1 MTSFK
6 MMRTQST
13 LTRRAMLRG
22 LASLPLL
29 GLSGAHAAQ
38 AKPTR
43 YTLDTQTSSVGFF
56 FTLSGTA
63 QRGTMPVKRA
73 DIIIDPQDL
82 TASTVDVLVDVARA
96 RTGLFFATQAMTGA
110 EVLDADRFPTIRFVS
125 TRVQLGAGG
134 RISDGARIT
143 GDLTVRGV
151 TRPITL
157 EASLYRRP
165 GSAADDLR
173 QLMIRLRGQ
182 ISRSVFGASGYSDLV
197 NDAVT
202 LDINATV
209 NQAS

>member
-1 MTSFK
+1 MTSSK
-6 MMRTQST
+6 MIRTPNSP
-13 LTRRAMLRG
+13 LTRRTVMRG

-73 DIIIDPQDL
+73 DIIIDPQNL
-82 TASTVDVLVDVARA
+82 TASTVDVLVDVVGA

-110 EVLDADRFPTIRFVS
+110 EVLDAARFPTIRFVS
-125 TRVQLGAGG
+125 TKVQLGAGG
-134 RISDGARIT
+134 RLSDGARIS
-143 GDLTVRGV
+143 GDLTVRNV

-157 EASLYRRP
+157 EASLYRSA
-165 GSAADDLR
+165 GSASDDLR
-173 QLMIRLRGQ
+173 HLMIRLRGQ
-182 ISRSVFGASGYSDLV
+182 ILV
-197 NDAVT
+197 
-202 LDINATV
+202 
-209 NQAS
+209 